1 MYCGGDDDDDEDEGD
16 PDDEDALDEEEGA
29 CDDED
34 ALHEDKI
41 GNSWYHT
48 WCNSQ
53 TSQKVVLILSA
64 HILSIIQIQIH
75 FLDTNAKYKY
85 ILKVRRT
92 CNRQPK
98 FVQTCVERTLLDY

>member
-1 MYCGGDDDDDEDEGD
+1 MYCGGDDDDDEDEGA

-29 CDDED
+29 LEDED
-34 ALHEDKI
+34 ALGEI

-75 FLDTNAKYKY
+75 FLDTYAKYKY
-85 ILKVRRT
+85 ILKVRCT

>member
-1 MYCGGDDDDDEDEGD
+1 MYCGGDDDDDEDEGA
-16 PDDEDALDEEEGA
+16 PDDDDALDEDEGALEDEDALGE
-29 CDDED
+29 
-34 ALHEDKI
+34 I

-85 ILKVRRT
+85 ILKVR
-92 CNRQPK
+92 CNCKRQPK
-98 FVQTCVERTLLDY
+98 FIQKCLDRTLLDY